1 LFSIIF
7 FCNSCSHR
15 GVAASYWGLPF
26 SALDSP
32 SHATEMSQLVTE
44 GCRFCSCFTI
54 TGHRGVA
61 ASHWGLLVSALV
73 SPSQATEV
81 LQLVTEG
88 WWFLLLIHHHRPPVW
103 LLAFHSAVHTMFG
116 FLGGISYFV
125 CWNSCF
131 IYFRLGYID
140 SMFLDILIVDLVSHY
155 YFLFVNFIRQSFKS
169 IYFPYAVKII

>member
-7 FCNSCSHR
+7 VCNSCSHR

-32 SHATEMSQLVTE
+32 SHATEVLQLVTE
-44 GCRFCSCFTI
+44 GCRFLLLI
-54 TGHRGVA
+54 HHHR
-61 ASHWGLLVSALV
+61 
-73 SPSQATEV
+73 
-81 LQLVTEG
+81 
-88 WWFLLLIHHHRPPVW
+88 LLLIHHHRPPVW
-103 LLAFHSAVHTMFG
+103 LLASHSAVHTMLG

-131 IYFRLGYID
+131 IFFRLGYID

-169 IYFPYAVKII
+169 IYFPHAVKII